1 MLKNIKIIGLGG
13 CGINSINNMI
23 DFDLK
28 NVEFLV
34 FDTDENG
41 LKS

>member
-1 MLKNIKIIGLGG
+1 MLRNIKIIGLGD
-13 CGINSINNMI
+13 CGINSINDMI
-23 DFDLK
+23 DSDLR